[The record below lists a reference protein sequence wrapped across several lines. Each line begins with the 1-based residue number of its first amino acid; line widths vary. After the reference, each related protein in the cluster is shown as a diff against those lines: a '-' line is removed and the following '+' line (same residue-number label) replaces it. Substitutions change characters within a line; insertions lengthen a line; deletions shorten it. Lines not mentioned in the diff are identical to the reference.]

1 MQVRAASGRRG
12 RRLVR
17 EIEVTPRRIAA
28 VPVLSVAGERAA
40 EAPAE
45 EQLAYARVLDGG
57 MRLGLLA
64 LAVTSAVYLFGFLTP
79 HIPVADL
86 PRYWSLPVHKY
97 LVAAGIPTGWG
108 WVAMLHRGDFLNFAV
123 IAFLSGITIACYLA
137 ISPMFFRKKDVVYGW
152 LSVLEV
158 LILAL
163 AASGVLTVG
172 GH

>member
-1 MQVRAASGRRG
+1 VQVRAASGRTGRG
-12 RRLVR
+12 LVR
-17 EIEVTPRRIAA
+17 EIEVTERRIAA
-28 VPVLSVAGERAA
+28 APILSVAEERTA

-45 EQLAYARVLDGG
+45 EQLAYARLLDGS
-57 MRLGLLA
+57 MRMGLLA
-64 LAVTSAVYLFGFLTP
+64 LVVTSAVYLFGVLTP

-97 LVAAGIPTGWG
+97 LAAAGIPTGWG
-108 WVAMLHRGDFLNFAV
+108 WLVMLHRGDFLNFAV